1 MTIEELIDAL
11 EEKRELL
18 KKVIVRKDMNLN
30 DKEVLAYSQEL
41 DELITAYLSVVPAGA
56 Y

>member
-1 MTIEELIDAL
+1 MTIEELIEAL
-11 EEKRELL
+11 EEKREFL
-18 KKVIVRKDMNLN
+18 KNVIVHNNMDLN

-41 DELITAYLSVVPAGA
+41 DELITAYLNVVPVGA